1 MSHDFVGAVLAF
13 AIGVAIATVGYRL
26 SRYVL
31 KTKAERY
38 TVLQMGKQ
46 AVQVLYL
53 VLIFCAGQYT
63 PWSVTWLLVGGCLG
77 ITLPMLYFTY
87 RLVAW
92 NDAQHK
98 KGGDE

>member
-1 MSHDFVGAVLAF
+1 MSSNWVGALLAF
-13 AIGVAIATVGYRL
+13 AVGAAIATAGYRL
-26 SRYVL
+26 SRRVL
-31 KTKAERY
+31 ETKAERY

-53 VLIFCAGQYT
+53 VLLFAAGPHT
-63 PWSVTWLLVGGCLG
+63 PWKVSWLLVGGCLG

-92 NDAQHK
+92 NDAQHR